1 MIKHYK
7 DLLGSELRLNTK
19 SYRRQSAVRRGV
31 VTGIGDV
38 ADQKSLFDAAVAIK
52 TDLGGDYHPQATSL
66 PLQNIS
72 IRRIGADRA
81 EYAAEYGVVGGSFN
95 DASRV
100 TIADAGI
107 DKYPALIPWGSEVAS
122 GRRWTPN
129 EYPPFYASAQVSYLE
144 INVTTTLAAT
154 SSITNLVNDSSLI
167 NKVNNAAISIKGVT
181 YPAQSL
187 MFRGFASDYDPSS
200 ILSGVDLTYQFIMR
214 RFSDAAGT
222 VRGWV
227 QGGYEKV
234 SSRPYWQ
241 PVWIPMAP
249 TANLSTLPGI

>member
-1 MIKHYK
+1 MITHYR

-19 SYRRQSAVRRGV
+19 TYRRQSAVRRGV
-31 VTGIGDV
+31 VTGIGDL
-38 ADQKSLFDAAVAIK
+38 ANQESLYDAAVAIK
-52 TDLGGDYHPQATSL
+52 TDLGEYHPEASSL

-95 DASRV
+95 DQSRV
-100 TIADAGI
+100 TIADAGA
-107 DKYPALIPWGSEVAS
+107 DQYPALIPWASEVAS

-129 EYPPFYASAQVSYLE
+129 EYPPFYSVSRVSYLE
-144 INVTTTLAAT
+144 INVTTTLSSTA
-154 SSITNLVNDSSLI
+154 SITSLVNDSSLI
-167 NKVNNAAISIKGVT
+167 NKVNNAAISIRGVT

-187 MFRGFASDYDPSS
+187 MFRAFASDYDPTS
-200 ILSGVDLTYQFIMR
+200 IASGVDLTYQFIMR
-214 RFSDAAGT
+214 RFSDADGN

-241 PVWIPMAP
+241 PVWIPLAR
-249 TANLSTLPGI
+249 TADFSSLPGI

>member
-1 MIKHYK
+1 MITHYR

-19 SYRRQSAVRRGV
+19 TYRRQSAVRRGV
-31 VTGIGDV
+31 VTGIGDL
-38 ADQKSLFDAAVAIK
+38 ANQESLYDAAVAIK
-52 TDLGGDYHPQATSL
+52 TDLGEYHPEASSL

-95 DASRV
+95 DQSRV
-100 TIADAGI
+100 TIADAGA
-107 DKYPALIPWGSEVAS
+107 DQYPALIPWASEVAS

-129 EYPPFYASAQVSYLE
+129 EYPPFYSVSRVSYLE
-144 INVTTTLAAT
+144 INVTTTLSSTA
-154 SSITNLVNDSSLI
+154 SITSLVNDSSLI
-167 NKVNNAAISIKGVT
+167 NKVNNAAISIRGVT

-187 MFRGFASDYDPSS
+187 MFRAFASDYDPAS
-200 ILSGVDLTYQFIMR
+200 IASGVDLTYQFIMR
-214 RFSDAAGT
+214 RFSDADGN

-241 PVWIPMAP
+241 PVWIPLAR
-249 TANLSTLPGI
+249 TADFSLLPGI